1 MFCIQVVCVCVF
13 MCVCVQLVSVSV
25 FGVSQYCQL
34 LAASTLSVCP
44 RLCLLQ
50 LYYRDRPADLCTPK
64 MASINSP
71 FPHCCVKSRSV
82 NNDAYIIMHCCYIN
96 QHCIVPSPS
105 SVSITCL
112 YLASCITLQPLKR
125 VSVDSSHL
133 PCSLTGPPHN
143 SRDRVVGSYRIR
155 RRASYALPV
164 RNDKDYVRAS
174 GQS

>member
-1 MFCIQVVCVCVF
+1 MHAYIRDTYIHTYIIHTYIHTYTYIQHHICNTYYVMRCIQVVCVCVC
-13 MCVCVQLVSVSV
+13 MRVCVQLILLSVSV

-34 LAASTLSVCP
+34 LAASALSVCP

-105 SVSITCL
+105 SVL
-112 YLASCITLQPLKR
+112 MVLASLVYI
-125 VSVDSSHL
+125 
-133 PCSLTGPPHN
+133 
-143 SRDRVVGSYRIR
+143 
-155 RRASYALPV
+155 
-164 RNDKDYVRAS
+164 
-174 GQS
+174 